1 MIDLNIS
8 QFLSDLML
16 SKYIADAYSDSQKLK
31 WWVRTEN
38 LRLNKRGYV
47 GDLFITAEANRN

>member
-1 MIDLNIS
+1 MIDLQLN

-47 GDLFITAEANRN
+47 GDLMVVAEKDNN

>member
-1 MIDLNIS
+1 MIDLELNK
-8 QFLSDLML
+8 FLSDLML

-31 WWVRTEN
+31 WWVRKEN

-47 GDLFITAEANRN
+47 GDLFVVAERDRN